1 MNENFEIASE
11 ETSEI
16 TSEEN
21 FEITSEETSEESS
34 QTVYSETG
42 LDYTPY
48 FDQIIQ
54 NQHIFIG
61 LFVAL
66 VTLAAV
72 GLVIKFF
79 VSLMK

>member
-1 MNENFEIASE
+1 MNEN
-11 ETSEI
+11 SEI

-21 FEITSEETSEESS
+21 SEVTSEITSEFTSEESS
-34 QTVYSETG
+34 RTVYTETG